1 MSETFI
7 VADSSRLSAD
17 PKRASDRSAKALRA
31 GVRQRLIGSALPGPP
46 PTLNCVRLGLGL
58 PHYDTSLAG
67 EAASWSR
74 VKRIAQTAEAA
85 GFDSVWVSDHLFLDW
100 GKYGGPATLQGAL
113 ECWTTLS
120 AVAAATTRV
129 RVGSLALCN
138 DFRHPALVAKMAAAV
153 DLLSGGRLEV
163 GLGAGW
169 YEAEYE
175 RAGIQLDRPVIRIER
190 LGEAVEI
197 VRRLL
202 EGEELHFSGKHYQ
215 IDGAVCRP
223 GPHKGSR
230 PPIWV
235 GGKGDLL
242 LATAARVADG
252 WNMSWLGSAEAYRDR
267 LRVILAACAAAGRE
281 GSSLRRSV
289 GAYVLVGRDEADARA
304 RFERLVERTP
314 WGVLRSIT
322 GKTAV
327 SWEQFRHDHFA
338 GTAGEVTDR
347 LGVLKELGIEEVI
360 VSVGTLPFQVA
371 DEDDV
376 ERVAELAP
384 ALR

>member
-1 MSETFI
+1 
-7 VADSSRLSAD
+7 
-17 PKRASDRSAKALRA
+17 
-31 GVRQRLIGSALPGPP
+31 
-46 PTLNCVRLGLGL
+46 VRLGLGL

-67 EAASWSR
+67 NAASWES

-120 AVAAATTRV
+120 AVAAVTTRV

-138 DFRHPALVAKMAAAV
+138 DFRSPALVAKMAATV
-153 DLLSGGRLEV
+153 DLLSEGRLDV

-169 YEAEYE
+169 YEAEYDK
-175 RAGIQLDRPVIRIER
+175 AGIQIDRPGMRIER

-202 EGEELHFSGKHYQ
+202 EGEELHFSGEHYQ
-215 IDGAVCRP
+215 IEGAVCRP
-223 GPHKGSR
+223 QGQSR

-235 GGKGDLL
+235 GGKGDRL

-267 LRVILAACAAAGRE
+267 LRVALEACAAAGRE

-314 WGVLRSIT
+314 SGVLRSLT
-322 GKTAV
+322 AETAV

-338 GTAGEVTDR
+338 GTAAEVTDR

-376 ERVAELAP
+376 ELVGELAP